1 MPLRNIVQTTFT
13 GPINHLTHPLILRLA
28 CSFPLLLLLLLMRR
42 LLTAAIY
49 CVCKSLL
56 SSERRLLW
64 SVLELFIQEN
74 KVFLLKWYSLISSS
88 RYKTVHT
95 NLDLLPARR
104 IEKDITAPLIRA
116 RLLRRFRTRLLCQ
129 PQPKLFVVAPI
140 MTVQFRR
147 RCFLK
152 EIPRL
157 GVENVKERL
166 V

>member
-1 MPLRNIVQTTFT
+1 
-13 GPINHLTHPLILRLA
+13 
-28 CSFPLLLLLLLMRR
+28 MRR

-74 KVFLLKWYSLISSS
+74 KVLLFTEEEAISSS
-88 RYKTVHT
+88 RYRTVLT
-95 NLDLLPARR
+95 NLDLLPAGR
-104 IEKDITAPLIRA
+104 IEKDITAPLVRA
-116 RLLRRFRTRLLCQ
+116 RLLRRFRARLLCQ
-129 PQPKLFVVAPI
+129 PQPKLFVVTPI
-140 MTVQFRR
+140 MTVQFRG